1 MSTARRRR
9 RGDRPPLLGED
20 GLHADP
26 TRNGLTAPEEI
37 GAARSL
43 VHAYRTH
50 GHMAARLD
58 PLGSDPI
65 GDPALDPAY
74 HGLSDDAL
82 DRIPAA
88 ALDLFVPGETL
99 ADALPRLRETYA
111 GPIAYQ
117 IEHLSGHRQ
126 RLWLREAIESGA
138 YTQPLPPD
146 ERRHIL
152 DRLLRVETFE
162 HYLHRAFLGEKQ
174 FSIEGLDVMVLM
186 LDEMIMLAA
195 QAGTAE
201 AVVGMAHRG
210 RLNVL
215 AHVLRRNYSS
225 IMAEFEGR
233 PGDDILEV
241 LPVGG
246 AGDV

>member
-1 MSTARRRR
+1 MRCRACAR
-9 RGDRPPLLGED
+9 
-20 GLHADP
+20 P
-26 TRNGLTAPEEI
+26 T
-37 GAARSL
+37 S
-43 VHAYRTH
+43 
-50 GHMAARLD
+50 
-58 PLGSDPI
+58 
-65 GDPALDPAY
+65 
-74 HGLSDDAL
+74 
-82 DRIPAA
+82 
-88 ALDLFVPGETL
+88 
-99 ADALPRLRETYA
+99 

-195 QAGTAE
+195 QAGICGGRRSAWPTA
-201 AVVGMAHRG
+201 
-210 RLNVL
+210 
-215 AHVLRRNYSS
+215 
-225 IMAEFEGR
+225 
-233 PGDDILEV
+233 
-241 LPVGG
+241 
-246 AGDV
+246 AG

>member
-1 MSTARRRR
+1 
-9 RGDRPPLLGED
+9 
-20 GLHADP
+20 
-26 TRNGLTAPEEI
+26 
-37 GAARSL
+37 
-43 VHAYRTH
+43 
-50 GHMAARLD
+50 ARLD

-74 HGLSDDAL
+74 HGLGDDAL
-82 DRIPAA
+82 ERIPAA
-88 ALDLFVPGETL
+88 ALELFVPGESL
-99 ADALPRLRETYA
+99 ADALPRLRET
-111 GPIAYQ
+111 
-117 IEHLSGHRQ
+117 
-126 RLWLREAIESGA
+126 IESGA

-195 QAGTAE
+195 QAGIAE
-201 AVVGMAHRG
+201 AVLGMAHRG

-215 AHVLRRNYSS
+215 
-225 IMAEFEGR
+225 
-233 PGDDILEV
+233 
-241 LPVGG
+241 
-246 AGDV
+246 